1 MEILKTNKETADLF
15 QEYLDEL
22 AFGVNLYDEETEND
36 EWQDYE
42 DNRERIEYVRS
53 DIAPDIVIFLTKG
66 SYYVLKDFRKKS
78 DKPQFKGAFI
88 NSEIYIGDNLLDS
101 LVAIKSKEEVI
112 GEIIGLLQSPA
123 RRIISALLN
132 NAEKNGGEAAE

>member
-22 AFGVNLYDEETEND
+22 AFGVNPYDEETEND
-36 EWQDYE
+36 EWHDYE

-66 SYYVLKDFRKKS
+66 SYYVLQDFRKNTQVVK
-78 DKPQFKGAFI
+78 FK
-88 NSEIYIGDNLLDS
+88 
-101 LVAIKSKEEVI
+101 K
-112 GEIIGLLQSPA
+112 
-123 RRIISALLN
+123 
-132 NAEKNGGEAAE
+132 